1 MEAVG
6 RLAGGVAHDFNNLL
20 TVILGSSDFMLA
32 RGKLDGPDQESAA
45 MIRDA
50 GRRGAAL
57 TRQLLTFSRRQV
69 LAPEVLSLNARVTN
83 LESMLRRLIGEDITL
98 VTDLDPGLCPVE
110 TDPGQIEQV
119 IMNLAVNSRDAMPQ
133 GGRLTIRTR
142 TVELNEAYAEDRPSV
157 RPGTYAVLAVEDSGV
172 GMDEETK
179 RHLFEPFFTTKEVGK
194 GTGLGL
200 AAVYGI
206 VKQSGGHIE
215 VESEPGRGTTFKIYL
230 PRARE
235 VAPAVRPSQLLP
247 PRPSPTHG
255 SETVLLVE
263 DEDGVRALAR
273 TILQVNQ
280 YNVLE
285 ARDGAEALKVTS
297 DWSRPIDLM
306 LTDVVMPQLSGYQ
319 LADRLKPARPG
330 MKVLFMSGYTDDAI
344 SHHQV
349 LSPDAH
355 FLQKPFT
362 PDVLAR
368 KVREVLDE

>member
-1 MEAVG
+1 
-6 RLAGGVAHDFNNLL
+6 
-20 TVILGSSDFMLA
+20 
-32 RGKLDGPDQESAA
+32 

-50 GRRGAAL
+50 GRRGATL
-57 TRQLLTFSRRQV
+57 TRQLLALSRRQV
-69 LAPEVLSLNARVTN
+69 LAPEVLSLNARVTG
-83 LESMLRRLIGEDITL
+83 LEGMLRCLIGEDITL
-98 VTDLDPGLCPVE
+98 VTDLDPNLYLVE

-119 IMNLAVNSRDAMPQ
+119 LMNLAVNSRDAMPQ

-142 TVELNEAYAEDRPSV
+142 NVELDEAYAEGRPSV
-157 RPGTYAVLAVEDSGV
+157 RPGTYAVLAVEDTGC
-172 GMDEETK
+172 GMDPQTRE
-179 RHLFEPFFTTKEVGK
+179 HLFEPFFTTKEVGK

-200 AAVYGI
+200 ATVYGI
-206 VKQSGGHIE
+206 VKQSGGHIG
-215 VESEPGRGTTFKIYL
+215 VESEPGRGTLFQIYL

-235 VAPAVRPSQLLP
+235 IAPAVRPSQLLAA
-247 PRPSPTHG
+247 RHSPSHG

-273 TILQVNQ
+273 TVLLTNQ
-280 YNVLE
+280 YTVLE
-285 ARDGAEALKVTS
+285 ARDGAEALQVTS

-306 LTDVVMPQLSGYQ
+306 LTDVVMPRLSGYQ

-344 SHHQV
+344 CQHRV
-349 LSPDAH
+349 LGPDAH